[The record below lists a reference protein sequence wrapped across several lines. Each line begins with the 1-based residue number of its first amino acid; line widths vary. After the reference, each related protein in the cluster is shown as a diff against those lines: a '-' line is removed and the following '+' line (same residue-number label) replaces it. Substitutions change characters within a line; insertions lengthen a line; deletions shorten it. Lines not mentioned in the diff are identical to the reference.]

1 MNEIKHVALT
11 DKEYAYVAVAMNLIK
26 KAVQRALWSL
36 FPIALSLLI
45 FLSAAGIEIAIAYG
59 VFSGLL
65 QGVEDPVVQHS
76 AGLLSMT
83 AIIAMLTYHWISKD
97 SPDVWPVRLIRNISM
112 IFAPF
117 YVLAGGL
124 FLGIL
129 LFPGAVATATTGTP
143 DTIFGLPVEQADAG
157 SVGQVIVT
165 WLQDNMVLAAP
176 LFVAGVM
183 GISIMGLFVG
193 GQCIGTIITNTS
205 TLYYA
210 LSNYKLAKQ
219 AWGQFQADI
228 KIYPKTV
235 REYARLES
243 WTDGALR
250 NKAALTIAGLADQS
264 VQRAE
269 SAIEN
274 NPALHIVNDE
284 PDSALSRFFGKQPDL
299 DLAHI
304 KPRIETL
311 KTLTVKNI
319 RSVIDR
325 NFK

>member
-1 MNEIKHVALT
+1 MKEIKHVVLT
-11 DKEYAYVAVAMNLIK
+11 DKEYAYVAVAMNHIK
-26 KAVQRALWSL
+26 KTAQQALWLL
-36 FPIALSLLI
+36 FPTALSLLI
-45 FLSAAGIEIAIAYG
+45 FLCAAGIEVAIAYG

-65 QGVEDPVVQHS
+65 QGIEDPVVEHS
-76 AGLLSMT
+76 AGLLSLT
-83 AIIAMLTYHWISKD
+83 AIVAMLTYHWISKD
-97 SPDVWPVRLIRNISM
+97 HPDAWPVRLIRNLST

-157 SVGQVIVT
+157 SIGQAIVT

-176 LFVAGVM
+176 FFVAGVM

-193 GQCIGTIITNTS
+193 GQCIGTIFTNAS
-205 TLYYA
+205 TIYHA
-210 LSNYKLAKQ
+210 LSNQKIAKQ
-219 AWGQFQADI
+219 AWGQFQTDI
-228 KIYPKTV
+228 NIYPKTV
-235 REYARLES
+235 KAYDRLKN
-243 WTDGALR
+243 WTDSALR
-250 NKAALTIAGLADQS
+250 NKAALMIAGLAGQF

-274 NPALHIVNDE
+274 NPALQTGNDE

-299 DLAHI
+299 GHI

-311 KTLTVKNI
+311 KTLTAKNI

-325 NFK
+325 NLK

>member
-11 DKEYAYVAVAMNLIK
+11 DKEYAQVAVAMNHIK
-26 KAVQRALWSL
+26 KEAQQALWLL
-36 FPIALSLLI
+36 FPTALSLLI
-45 FLSAAGIEIAIAYG
+45 FFSAAGIEIAIAYG

-65 QGVEDPVVQHS
+65 QGIEDPVVQHS
-76 AGLLSMT
+76 AGLLSLT
-83 AIIAMLTYHWISKD
+83 ALIAMLTYHWISKD
-97 SPDVWPVRLIRNISM
+97 NPNAWTVRLISNLST

-129 LFPGAVATATTGTP
+129 LFPGAIATTTTGTP

-157 SVGQVIVT
+157 SVGQAIVT

-193 GQCIGTIITNTS
+193 GQCIGTIITNS
-205 TLYYA
+205 SIIYYA
-210 LSNYKLAKQ
+210 LSNYKIAKH
-219 AWGQFQADI
+219 AWVQFQTDI
-228 KIYPKTV
+228 KVFPKTV
-235 REYARLES
+235 NESARLENWS
-243 WTDGALR
+243 DSALR
-250 NKAALTIAGLADQS
+250 NKAALMIAGLVGQS
-264 VQRAE
+264 VQRAK

-274 NPALHIVNDE
+274 NPTLHVVNDE
-284 PDSALSRFFGKQPDL
+284 PDSALSQFFGKQP

-319 RSVIDR
+319 RSAIDR
-325 NFK
+325 NLK